1 MAIRLISTKGV
12 ADDLAAG
19 RITAQEQSLY
29 LIASFLIWIIPAY
42 LFLFPTPR
50 TDDPQ
55 FFWLIWL
62 IELAFLILF
71 CVVGIGFCLGKCRV
85 DPTRHFLVDFSCLNA
100 PVSLTTLT
108 LVWGGF
114 YILTEPVF
122 ALLSGTFPWLTSSRA
137 YDVVRTF
144 VSAGAVFIVF
154 LRIGRH
160 MNRVSLIRESALSR
174 NTSQVTDLRLGFQ
187 AGCSMATTF
196 MPSCWARRERL
207 SSTRCR

>member
-1 MAIRLISTKGV
+1 MAIRLISAKGV
-12 ADDLAAG
+12 DDDLAAG
-19 RITAQEQSLY
+19 RITAREQSLY

-50 TDDPQ
+50 TDDFH
-55 FFWLIWL
+55 FFWAVWL
-62 IELAFLILF
+62 IELAFLVLF

-100 PVSLTTLT
+100 PISLTTLT
-108 LVWGGF
+108 IVWGGF

-137 YDVVRTF
+137 YDIVRMIA
-144 VSAGAVFIVF
+144 SAGAVFIVF

-160 MNRVSLIRESALSR
+160 MNRVSLIRESAK
-174 NTSQVTDLRLGFQ
+174 TVE
-187 AGCSMATTF
+187 
-196 MPSCWARRERL
+196 RER
-207 SSTRCR
+207 